1 VNKEFLTALEEMSK
15 EKGLDKELLI
25 EAIETALITACKK
38 NFGNSDNI
46 VVNVNRDNGEI
57 SVFAQ
62 KTVVEEVEDST
73 LEVSLDE
80 AKAID
85 PNYNLGEVVNFEV
98 TPRNFGRIAAQTAK
112 QVVVQRVREAERE
125 IIFNEYISKEKDVVT
140 GIIQRQEKGNVY
152 VNVGKTEGLL
162 IPAEQMKNEEYKT
175 NQRIKVYINEVIQ
188 NNKGPQI
195 YVSRSHPEL
204 VKRLF
209 EQEVPEIFDGVVEI
223 KSVSRE
229 GGSRTKMAVH
239 SNDPDVDP
247 IGACVGAN
255 GNRVNVIVDELKGEK
270 IDIILWD
277 EDPKKY
283 IAAALSPSKVVS
295 VEVDEEN
302 KSAKVIVPDY
312 QLSLAIGKDGQ
323 NARLAARLTGWKI
336 DIKSEAQE
344 KGE

>member
-1 VNKEFLTALEEMSK
+1 MNKEFLTALEEMSK